1 MWKSTSSAF
10 QKCGTFCVYHFL
22 KGSYSLMSKFSN
34 ISIFFNINNRC
45 HKKKTRPQFWFFG
58 PETNSQGNLY
68 GGPDLLFVSDP
79 KTQNCGRVF
88 FFVTSLIFRDKHTF
102 AALCWLWTAI
112 TPVKKLAR
120 PKSTTF
126 SETSGR
132 ELWHGPILEK
142 FSHQKISRRRV
153 FSKKRRFLQFS
164 IAAPRKISNSC
175 QSDNFDARR
184 SAHGSS
190 ESSCPKFSETHAEKV
205 SIFKIVG
212 ASPLQSQVIQK
223 SCRQNRWFSGTF
235 WEKILSHGQTVDFR
249 Q

>member
-1 MWKSTSSAF
+1 
-10 QKCGTFCVYHFL
+10 VL
-22 KGSYSLMSKFSN
+22 
-34 ISIFFNINNRC
+34 
-45 HKKKTRPQFWFFG
+45 KKKKNCHNFDFSGLKRIAKVTHRVDKTCYSFQTRNLKIVAVSFFCYASYFWWQTKNFK
-58 PETNSQGNLY
+58 
-68 GGPDLLFVSDP
+68 V
-79 KTQNCGRVF
+79 
-88 FFVTSLIFRDKHTF
+88 
-102 AALCWLWTAI
+102 CWLWAAI

-132 ELWHGPILEK
+132 ELSHGPILEK

-164 IAAPRKISNSC
+164 IAAPKKISNGC

-212 ASPLQSQVIQK
+212 ASPLQSQVIQNRVHQN
-223 SCRQNRWFSGTF
+223 SCF
-235 WEKILSHGQTVDFR
+235 
-249 Q
+249 